1 MTFTND
7 CSLEEHML
15 VLWGTTLNALLGNP
29 FLSSSIQP
37 QTFNE
42 VSIVLNPSTL
52 SGARLCAVK
61 NKGDTS
67 QLLAKEN
74 LRDNSMMGEES
85 YSKPILYASSIS
97 RLRMFS

>member
-7 CSLEEHML
+7 CSLEEYML

-37 QTFNE
+37 QTANE
-42 VSIVLNPSTL
+42 VSIVHNPSTL

-67 QLLAKEN
+67 QLLAKGREKIYET
-74 LRDNSMMGEES
+74 LR
-85 YSKPILYASSIS
+85 
-97 RLRMFS
+97 